1 MNEDALGIDRINE
14 HVAYMYEPFHPAIL
28 RMIQKVVNAAKDAG
42 IGVSL
47 CGQMAGD
54 PLCVP
59 ILLGLGID
67 ELSMNAR
74 SMPLIKMIIRSL
86 VMEDART
93 DFENVIQL
101 HTAKEVR
108 TYIAERMTTLVPE
121 LEKKGS
127 PDG

>member
-1 MNEDALGIDRINE
+1 
-14 HVAYMYEPFHPAIL
+14 
-28 RMIQKVVNAAKDAG
+28 MIQKVVNAARDAG

-74 SMPLIKMIIRSL
+74 SIPLIKMITRSL
-86 VMEDART
+86 SMEEARA
-93 DFENVIQL
+93 DFENVMRL
-101 HTAKEVR
+101 NTATEVR
-108 TYIAERMTTLVPE
+108 TYISERMKTLVPE
-121 LEKKGS
+121 LEEKS
-127 PDG
+127 YPDGGKN